1 MRRTTSIFTRS
12 RPLAPDLAGSAAQ
25 DTTNLVPCDGVLQLV
40 PDAVPDP
47 SRLLERL
54 LAEIDWRQDEAWI
67 MGRRVALPRL
77 TAWYGDAGYRYSGI
91 DNPPQPWLPLL
102 EELKAV
108 AAAVAS
114 SSFNSV
120 LLNFYRDGR
129 DSMGWHSDDER
140 SLGAEPVI
148 ASLSF
153 GATRRF
159 RLKHRQHPELAIAL
173 DLPPGSCL
181 IMAGA
186 LQHHWRHT
194 LPRTAKPVGPRVNLT
209 FRLIKT

>member
-1 MRRTTSIFTRS
+1 M
-12 RPLAPDLAGSAAQ
+12 PAPA
-25 DTTNLVPCDGVLQLV
+25 NLIPCDGVLQLV
-40 PDAVPDP
+40 PDAVPAPERVLD
-47 SRLLERL
+47 RLM
-54 LAEIDWRQDEAWI
+54 AEIDWRQDEAWI

-91 DNPPQPWLPLL
+91 DNPPRPWLELL
-102 EELKAV
+102 VELKGV
-108 AAAVAS
+108 AEALAGS
-114 SSFNSV
+114 PFNSV
-120 LLNFYRDGR
+120 LLNLYRDGR

-140 SLGAEPVI
+140 SLGPEPVI

-159 RLKHRQHPELAIAL
+159 RLKHKQQPGLAIGL

-186 LQHHWRHT
+186 LQHHWRHA
-194 LPRTAKPVGPRVNLT
+194 LPKTARPVGSRVNLT
-209 FRLIKT
+209 FRLIRS

>member
-1 MRRTTSIFTRS
+1 MTSISTRS
-12 RPLAPDLAGSAAQ
+12 RPLAPESAPSAGNLA
-25 DTTNLVPCDGVLQLV
+25 PRDGVLRLV
-40 PDAVPDP
+40 PDAVPAPERMLD
-47 SRLLERL
+47 RL

-91 DNPPQPWLPLL
+91 DNPPRPWLPLL
-102 EELKAV
+102 HELKGV
-108 AAAVAS
+108 AEALAAS
-114 SSFNSV
+114 PFNSV
-120 LLNFYRDGR
+120 LLNLYRHGR

-140 SLGAEPVI
+140 SLGPEPVI

-159 RLKHRQHPELAIAL
+159 RLKHKEHPELAIGL

-186 LQHHWRHT
+186 LQHHWRHA
-194 LPRTAKPVGPRVNLT
+194 LPKTAKPVEPRVNLT
-209 FRLIKT
+209 FRLIRS